1 MSKFDIAK
9 ARQEKRVSEIVDHL
23 LPAALDEIERL
34 IHLVDET
41 VVQLGACRLVAK
53 QIQNEQD
60 NRIADLEAA
69 LQVEKSAHEGTK
81 YAAAET
87 SNQAFSRITK
97 QRAALK
103 KLGEKVRQMD
113 KALVE
118 ERAWHFV
125 IGGADECIV
134 PDEEY
139 PTEED
144 CYCVEDPTKCPARE
158 YLLKAAR
165 DQLRG
170 EGLL

>member
-23 LPAALDEIERL
+23 LPAALGEIERL
-34 IHLVDET
+34 TRLVDET

-53 QIQNEQD
+53 QIQNGQAK
-60 NRIADLEAA
+60 RIAELEAA
-69 LQVEKSAHEGTK
+69 LQVEKSAHGGTK

-87 SNQAFSRITK
+87 SNQAFSRIAK

-103 KLGEKVRQMD
+103 KLGEKVRQRG

-118 ERAWHFV
+118 ERARCIACDASGDFV
-125 IGGADECIV
+125 DVRGEYMFRIV
-134 PDEEY
+134 SPNIN
-139 PTEED
+139 
-144 CYCVEDPTKCPARE
+144 V
-158 YLLKAAR
+158 AR
-165 DQLRG
+165 DQLRQ